1 MEPATCSDSAQA
13 MATPAMVT
21 VCATQRGMTLQKMPA
36 MIAATSGASGMAS
49 SRLGL
54 RVSVTRSA
62 LQGAQIFDV
71 DGATLAE
78 QHHEDRETDGRL
90 RGRHGEHEEHED
102 LPVDVAEEPRKRHEI
117 EIHREQQQLDAHQQ
131 QDEVLA
137 VDEHAGDRDREQHA
151 GDGEQP
157 VELDHG
163 PVPFAAGCAGAA
175 GLSASTFTMR
185 TRSSRR
191 TATCF
196 AMSCCLRPVRLR
208 IVREMAA
215 TIAMRSSTAA
225 SSNG

>member
-1 MEPATCSDSAQA
+1 MEPATWIDNAHA
-13 MATPAMVT
+13 MPTPAMVT
-21 VCATQRGMTLQKMPA
+21 VCATKRGNTLQKMPA
-36 MIAATSGASGMAS
+36 MIAATSGASGMTS

-54 RVSVTRSA
+54 SVSVTRSA
-62 LQGAQIFDV
+62 LQGAQVFDV

-78 QHHEDRETDGRL
+78 QHDEDRKADGRF
-90 RGRHGEHEEHED
+90 RRRDGQHEEHED
-102 LPVDVAEEPRKRHEI
+102 LPVDVAEESRKRHEI

-163 PVPFAAGCAGAA
+163 PFPFETGSVGAA
-175 GLSASTFTMR
+175 GFSASSFTMR

-196 AMSCCLRPVRLR
+196 AMSCCLRPARLR
-208 IVREMAA
+208 MVSEMAA
-215 TIAMRSSTAA
+215 TIAISNSTAA
-225 SSNG
+225 SSKG